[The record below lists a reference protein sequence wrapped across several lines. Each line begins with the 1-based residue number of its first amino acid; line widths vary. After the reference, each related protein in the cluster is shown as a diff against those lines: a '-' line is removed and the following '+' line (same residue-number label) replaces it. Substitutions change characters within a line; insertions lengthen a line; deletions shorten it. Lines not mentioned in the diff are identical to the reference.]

1 MRWPFVLRSRHDDQV
16 AALNADRDRL
26 RRRAETAEQTAATA
40 EYNRGQLLRQL
51 ADADATNR
59 RLEGRVLELGRRL
72 TKLAEADPE
81 YAATLEQRV
90 DRLRRVGARLLA
102 AYTGEKKRADRLQ
115 AELDDALGLNQP
127 DIVDGRD
134 WQSRRQD
141 KPQRVR
147 GVAS

>member
-1 MRWPFVLRSRHDDQV
+1 MFGLTTTRRLRAEV
-16 AALNADRDRL
+16 AAAKAEI
-26 RRRAETAEQTAATA
+26 RRQRQRAETAEQMAATA

-59 RLEGRVLELGRRL
+59 RLEGRLLELGRRL

-90 DRLRRVGARLLA
+90 TRLHRVGARILA

-115 AELDDALGLNQP
+115 AELDDALGLNHP
-127 DIVDGRD
+127 DIQAGRN
-134 WQSRRQD
+134 WQSRRPD
-141 KPQRVR
+141 KPMQVR

>member
-1 MRWPFVLRSRHDDQV
+1 MFGLTTTR
-16 AALNADRDRL
+16 RL
-26 RRRAETAEQTAATA
+26 RAEVADAKAETRRQRQRAETAEQTAATA

-51 ADADATNR
+51 ADADAANR

-90 DRLRRVGARLLA
+90 TRLRRVGARILA
-102 AYTGEKKRADRLQ
+102 AYTAEKKRADRLQ
-115 AELDDALGLNQP
+115 AELDDALGLNHP
-127 DIVDGRD
+127 DIQAGRN
-134 WQSRRQD
+134 WQSRRPD
-141 KPQRVR
+141 KPMQVR